1 MLILQRRKGQS
12 LSINNNIKLTIVDT
26 GADWVKL
33 AIDAPKE
40 IPILRTELVEAAA
53 ENQEASRTVSREVL
67 DKILKQRSNSGLPC
81 PGEAP
86 RLFSLYSPGVLQV
99 GLPHA
104 ALRPRKCR
112 PGRLHFLRE
121 ALLLHML
128 PRFLW

>member
-26 GADWVKL
+26 GADWVKP

-67 DKILKQRSNSGLPC
+67 DKILKQR
-81 PGEAP
+81 
-86 RLFSLYSPGVLQV
+86 
-99 GLPHA
+99 
-104 ALRPRKCR
+104 
-112 PGRLHFLRE
+112 
-121 ALLLHML
+121 
-128 PRFLW
+128 

>member
-40 IPILRTELVEAAA
+40 IPILRTELVEATA

-67 DKILKQRSNSGLPC
+67 DKILKQR
-81 PGEAP
+81 
-86 RLFSLYSPGVLQV
+86 
-99 GLPHA
+99 
-104 ALRPRKCR
+104 
-112 PGRLHFLRE
+112 
-121 ALLLHML
+121 
-128 PRFLW
+128 

>member
-26 GADWVKL
+26 GTDWVKL

-67 DKILKQRSNSGLPC
+67 DKILKQR
-81 PGEAP
+81 
-86 RLFSLYSPGVLQV
+86 
-99 GLPHA
+99 
-104 ALRPRKCR
+104 
-112 PGRLHFLRE
+112 
-121 ALLLHML
+121 
-128 PRFLW
+128 